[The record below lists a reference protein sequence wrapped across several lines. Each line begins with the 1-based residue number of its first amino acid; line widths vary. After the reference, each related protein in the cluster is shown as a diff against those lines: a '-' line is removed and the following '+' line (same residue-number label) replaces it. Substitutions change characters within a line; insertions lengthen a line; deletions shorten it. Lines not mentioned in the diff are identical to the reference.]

1 MLLIA
6 ALPWACSEYG
16 IKQEAEAGE
25 EEERDLATEDE
36 EDGEHGEAVV
46 AMEAGPP
53 PVVPLRVRVSA
64 GERGDKNGPPVLAKP
79 GSHKTIAPC
88 VFLEPGFRLKTGQ
101 PNSTKVALWSLEP
114 G

>member
-1 MLLIA
+1 
-6 ALPWACSEYG
+6 
-16 IKQEAEAGE
+16 
-25 EEERDLATEDE
+25 
-36 EDGEHGEAVV
+36 
-46 AMEAGPP
+46 MEAGLL
-53 PVVPLRVRVSA
+53 PVVVLWVRTSA
-64 GERGDKNGPPVLAKP
+64 GEGGDENGPPVLAKP